1 MSLTIPE
8 ICDKLSKYDEITL
21 LELLEISSEDIVEM
35 FVDKIID
42 RADQLEQELEDIDEE
57 FDNYGS

>member
-21 LELLEISSEDIVEM
+21 LEILEINSEDIVEM
-35 FVDKIID
+35 FVDRIID
-42 RADQLEQELEDIDEE
+42 KADELEQELEDGEE
-57 FDNYGS
+57 E